1 MYTDYKNY
9 PNLSKLPN
17 DLESS
22 LEKLDH
28 NKNIRE
34 SFGDDVINSYI
45 KLKNQE
51 IQSFN
56 QEEVFDKKSSITDW
70 EKKNTLDC

>member
-9 PNLSKLPN
+9 PHLSKLP
-17 DLESS
+17 DELEES
-22 LEKLDH
+22 LEKLNN
-28 NKNIRE
+28 NKDMKE

-51 IQSFN
+51 INSFDKD
-56 QEEVFDKKSSITDW
+56 EVFDKRSSITDW